1 MRRIAPAA
9 GYPSRI
15 GDPRG
20 LSTRAALIECT
31 EAMVAEYGVHG
42 VSIRQIA
49 KASRSA
55 NSSVVTYHFGNKEA
69 LLQAVINHR
78 LPAIEQR
85 RNELLTAVKLGNHD
99 PQISDLI
106 DVLYRP
112 FFEQRNAEGQRS
124 YAAFVDELSR
134 ANLIDIRTAL
144 DRDYPIT
151 AQILSGIFNK
161 ANGDG
166 TTNFGHR
173 IFLSSALIFAAI
185 KQIDQMELENDE
197 GESQFVDA
205 LAAATSVIEAKN
217 RLAGQIQQYER

>member
-1 MRRIAPAA
+1 MRRIASTDGYA
-9 GYPSRI
+9 GRI
-15 GDPRG
+15 DDPRG
-20 LSTRAALIECT
+20 LSTRAALIECAET
-31 EAMVAEYGVHG
+31 MIAEYGVHG

-85 RNELLTAVKLGNHD
+85 RQELLTAIKRCNLD
-99 PQISDLI
+99 PQISNLI

-112 FFEQRNAEGQRS
+112 FFEQRNAEGRRS

-134 ANLIDIRTAL
+134 ANLIDIRTSL
-144 DRDYPIT
+144 DSDYPVT
-151 AQILSGIFNK
+151 AQILGEILSK

-166 TTNFGHR
+166 TKNFGHR

-185 KQIDQMELENDE
+185 KQIDQLEMENDE

-217 RLAGQIQQYER
+217 VSRSANSTM

>member
-1 MRRIAPAA
+1 MRRIGSSA
-9 GYPSRI
+9 GHTGRI
-15 GDPRG
+15 DDPRG
-20 LSTRAALIECT
+20 LSTRAALIECAET
-31 EAMVAEYGVHG
+31 MIAEYGVHG

-55 NSSVVTYHFGNKEA
+55 NSSVVAYHFGNKEA

-78 LPAIEQR
+78 LPAIDQR
-85 RNELLTAVKLGNHD
+85 RSELLAAVKRSNLD

-106 DVLYRP
+106 EALYRP
-112 FFEQRNAEGQRS
+112 FFEQRNAAGRRS

-134 ANLIDIRTAL
+134 ANLIDVRTSL
-144 DRDYPIT
+144 DIDYPVT
-151 AQILSGIFNK
+151 AQLLGEILSK
-161 ANGDG
+161 ANADG
-166 TTNFGHR
+166 IKNFGHR

-205 LAAATSVIEAKN
+205 LAAATSVIEAKKEARKVN
-217 RLAGQIQQYER
+217 LIM

>member
-1 MRRIAPAA
+1 MI
-9 GYPSRI
+9 
-15 GDPRG
+15 
-20 LSTRAALIECT
+20 
-31 EAMVAEYGVHG
+31 AEYGVHG

-55 NSSVVTYHFGNKEA
+55 NSSVVAYHFGNKEA

-78 LPAIEQR
+78 LPAIDQR
-85 RNELLTAVKLGNHD
+85 RNELLATVKRSNID

-106 DVLYRP
+106 EALYRP
-112 FFEQRNAEGQRS
+112 FFEQRNAAGRRS

-134 ANLIDIRTAL
+134 ANLIDIRTSL
-144 DRDYPIT
+144 DSDYPVT
-151 AQILSGIFNK
+151 AQILDEILSRLK
-161 ANGDG
+161 GDAIK
-166 TTNFGHR
+166 NFGHR

-205 LAAATSVIEAKN
+205 LAAATSVIEAKKQARRAN
-217 RLAGQIQQYER
+217 SAM

>member
-1 MRRIAPAA
+1 MRRIASAA
-9 GYPSRI
+9 GYTGRTD
-15 GDPRG
+15 DPRG
-20 LSTRAALIECT
+20 LSTRAVLIEC
-31 EAMVAEYGVHG
+31 AETMISEFGVHG

-69 LLQAVINHR
+69 LLQAVISHR

-85 RNELLTAVKLGNHD
+85 RNELLTAVKRSNFN
-99 PQISDLI
+99 PQISDFI

-112 FFEQRNAEGQRS
+112 FFEQRNAEGRRS

-134 ANLIDIRTAL
+134 ANLIDIRTSL
-144 DRDYPIT
+144 DSDYPVT
-151 AQILSGIFNK
+151 AQILDEIRSK
-161 ANGDG
+161 ANGG
-166 TTNFGHR
+166 ATKYFGHR

-197 GESQFVDA
+197 GESLFVDA
-205 LAAATSVIEAKN
+205 LAAATSVMVAKKEAHRAN
-217 RLAGQIQQYER
+217 STM